1 MNFKPS
7 RVLERIKGGYVATCT
22 KLNTYDSRVAAIAA
36 LAGFDCIW
44 VDLEHVPNSISDIE
58 KLILASKAYNTDI
71 ITRVKRGS
79 YSDLIHPLESDST
92 GIMVPHVMSLDDAKT
107 IQYYTKFH
115 PIGRRP
121 LDSGNADG
129 LYGMKNTKEYME
141 FVNKNR
147 FIALQIEDPEPL
159 DELEQICQLPGADM
173 IFFGPADF
181 SQGIGAPCV
190 WDNPKIEKTRKLIA
204 KKAREN
210 GKIAGTVGSINNID
224 ALVSEGYNFISVG
237 ADVIGLG
244 EYFMNI
250 SNKVKDKKA
259 I

>member
-44 VDLEHVPNSISDIE
+44 VDLEHVPNSIKDIE

-129 LYGMKNTKEYME
+129 LYGMKDTKEYME

-190 WDNPKIEKTRKLIA
+190 
-204 KKAREN
+204 
-210 GKIAGTVGSINNID
+210 
-224 ALVSEGYNFISVG
+224 
-237 ADVIGLG
+237 
-244 EYFMNI
+244 
-250 SNKVKDKKA
+250 
-259 I
+259 

>member
-181 SQGIGAPCV
+181 SQGIGTPCN
-190 WDNPKIEKTRKLIA
+190 WDNPKIAETRKLVA
-204 KKAREN
+204 KTAREN
-210 GKIAGTVGSINNID
+210 GKIAGTVGSINTID

-250 SNKVKDKKA
+250 SEKIKEKKA

>member
-58 KLILASKAYNTDI
+58 KLILASKAYDTDI

-159 DELEQICQLPGADM
+159 DELEQICKLPGADM

-181 SQGIGAPCV
+181 SQGIGTPCN
-190 WDNPKIEKTRKLIA
+190 WDNPKIAETRKLVA
-204 KKAREN
+204 KTAREN
-210 GKIAGTVGSINNID
+210 NKIAGTVGSINNID
-224 ALVSEGYNFISVG
+224 ALISEGYNFISVG

-250 SNKVKDKKA
+250 SEKIKEKKA

>member
-44 VDLEHVPNSISDIE
+44 VDLEHVPNSIKDIE

-159 DELEQICQLPGADM
+159 DELEQICKLPGADM

-181 SQGIGAPCV
+181 SQGIGTPCN
-190 WDNPKIEKTRKLIA
+190 WDNPKIAETRKLVA
-204 KKAREN
+204 KTAREN
-210 GKIAGTVGSINNID
+210 NKIAGTVGSINNID
-224 ALVSEGYNFISVG
+224 ALISEVYNFISV
-237 ADVIGLG
+237 
-244 EYFMNI
+244 
-250 SNKVKDKKA
+250 
-259 I
+259 

>member
-1 MNFKPS
+1 
-7 RVLERIKGGYVATCT
+7 
-22 KLNTYDSRVAAIAA
+22 SRVAAIAA

-129 LYGMKNTKEYME
+129 LYGMKDTKEYME

>member
-1 MNFKPS
+1 MNFKSS
-7 RVLERIKGGYVATCT
+7 RVLEQVRNGYVATCT
-22 KLNTYDSRVAAIAA
+22 KLNTCDSRVASIAA
-36 LAGFDCIW
+36 MAGFDCVW
-44 VDLEHVPNSISDIE
+44 VDLEHVPNSIQDIE
-58 KLILASKAYNTDI
+58 KMILASKAYDTDI
-71 ITRVKRGS
+71 LTRVKRGS
-79 YSDLIHPLESDST
+79 YSDLIHPLEADST

-159 DELEQICQLPGADM
+159 DELEQICKLPGADM

-181 SQGIGAPCV
+181 SQGIGTPCN
-190 WDNPKIEKTRKLIA
+190 WDNPKIAETRKLVA
-204 KKAREN
+204 KTAREN
-210 GKIAGTVGSINNID
+210 NKIAGTVGSINNID
-224 ALVSEGYNFISVG
+224 ALISEGYNFISVG

-250 SNKVKDKKA
+250 SEKIKEKKA